1 MDINEIQN
9 QSTSFIKEML
19 KFEGR
24 RGRKSYAMFTLGVI
38 GTILAIIVAGT
49 ILSVVSAGLGALFMI
64 VALIPTAV
72 IGWAATAQRIRD
84 FGHSGCWAFVLL
96 IPYVGFAFSIALFF
110 IPGNPGAN
118 RYGEQP

>member
-1 MDINEIQN
+1 
-9 QSTSFIKEML
+9 ML

-38 GTILAIIVAGT
+38 GTMLAIFVIGGILAG
-49 ILSVVSAGLGALFMI
+49 LSAGLGLLFM
-64 VALIPTAV
+64 VAAFIPTAV
-72 IGWAATAQRIRD
+72 LNWAATAQRIRD
-84 FGHSGCWAFVLL
+84 FGYSGCWAFLLL

-118 RYGEQP
+118 KYGEQP

>member
-1 MDINEIQN
+1 MQV

-24 RGRKSYAMFTLGVI
+24 RGRKSYAMFTLGMIGTMIAIFVL
-38 GTILAIIVAGT
+38 GTILGAIS
-49 ILSVVSAGLGALFMI
+49 LGLGTLFMI
-64 VALIPTAV
+64 CAIIPTAV
-72 IGWAATAQRIRD
+72 IGWAGTAQRIRD
-84 FGHSGCWAFVLL
+84 FGYSGCWAFVLL